1 MSARRGLLKTESY
14 RSGIALSVG
23 FSLLAKL
30 IALASSLVLA
40 ALFGTSGEM
49 DVYLYVFFAA
59 ALVTTFISA
68 LNSSVII
75 PEAMRL
81 AGQES
86 EGVSREFL
94 NFFLYA
100 YGALGVAVSGVF
112 LISPAAA
119 FGAVSR
125 FEPGLLAANSGLLYA
140 ALPLF
145 PLMLVSGYLS
155 DVLASRKYFTMPM
168 IAAMC
173 NNAFV
178 LLFVLAFSGRWGVS
192 SALYGLCAAH
202 ALQSLALGWFMAGS
216 LGWSFAVPTA
226 RPSRRMFGDVLF
238 AQLGNLATAV
248 SAYVPMFLLSGFD
261 RGTVSAMNYGRQ
273 AAEFPNNFITQQF
286 SSVAGIKLNE
296 VLAQRRMDE
305 AGRVFL
311 ASMRGLSF
319 ALVPLSLFGAF
330 YSREIVGI
338 LFGRGAFGPASVEAA
353 SGFFLLF
360 ALLLP
365 FYGTNAVVTRL
376 FLAARKVR
384 EAFWYQLVM
393 NLLLAGIIAACV
405 ARFGALGYPAGLLAF
420 YVLTLFTA
428 GLLTGRHFPGVRY
441 WSGIWYLARVAALDI
456 ALLLPVWYAAAR
468 FGPENALLRAA
479 LAAAVYFGLLAWLSV
494 RLGINED
501 FRQAVAGLKGRITGA
516 MSS

>member
-1 MSARRGLLKTESY
+1 MNPRRGLLKTESY

-40 ALFGTSGEM
+40 ALFGTSAEM

-86 EGVSREFL
+86 EGASRSFL

-100 YGALGVAVSGVF
+100 YAALGLGISAVF
-112 LISPAAA
+112 LAGPEAA

-125 FEPGLLAANSGLLYA
+125 FAPALLAANSGLLYA

-145 PLMLVSGYLS
+145 PLMLVSGYLA
-155 DVLASRKYFTMPM
+155 DLLASRKFFTVPM
-168 IAAMC
+168 IAAMG

-178 LLFVLAFSGRWGVS
+178 LAFVLLAYGRYGVK
-192 SALYGLCAAH
+192 SALFGLSAAH
-202 ALQSLALGWFMAGS
+202 AFQALALLIFMRRR
-216 LGWSFAVPTA
+216 LGWEFSAAA
-226 RPSRRMFGDVLF
+226 RPSRRVLGNALY

-248 SAYVPMFLLSGFD
+248 SSYVPMFLLSGFD

-296 VLAQRRMDE
+296 VFAQRRLDE
-305 AGRVFL
+305 ADRVL
-311 ASMRGLSF
+311 VSSLKGLFF
-319 ALVPLSLFGAF
+319 ALVPLSLFGSF
-330 YSREIVGI
+330 YAEEIVRA
-338 LFGRGAFGPASVEAA
+338 LFGRGAFGPEAVASA
-353 SGFFLLF
+353 SAFFRLF

-365 FYGTNAVVTRL
+365 FYAASSLTARL
-376 FLAARKVR
+376 FLAAQKVR
-384 EAFWYQLVM
+384 EAFWYQVGM
-393 NLLLAGIIAACV
+393 NLLLAALIAGFV
-405 ARFGALGYPAGLLAF
+405 ARFGALGYPAGLLVF
-420 YVLTLFTA
+420 YVLSLFLAGFLTA
-428 GLLTGRHFPGVRY
+428 RYFPGIRY
-441 WSGIWYLARVAALDI
+441 WAGAAYLAKVALLDL

-468 FGPENALLRAA
+468 FGPENAPLRAA

-494 RLGINED
+494 RLGVNED
-501 FRQAVAGLKGRITGA
+501 FRQAVAGLKGKITGA

>member
-1 MSARRGLLKTESY
+1 MSAGGLLKTESY

-40 ALFGTSGEM
+40 ALFGTSAEM

-86 EGVSREFL
+86 EGASRSFI

-100 YGALGVAVSGVF
+100 YGSLGAAVSGLF

-168 IAAMC
+168 IAAML

-178 LLFVLAFSGRWGVS
+178 LVFVLSFHRSWGVT
-192 SALYGLCAAH
+192 SALCGLCAAH
-202 ALQSLALGWFMAGS
+202 ALQALALACFMKRKLDWDFS
-216 LGWSFAVPTA
+216 SPA
-226 RPSRRMFGDVLF
+226 RPSRRVLGDALF

-248 SAYVPMFLLSGFD
+248 SSYVPMFLLSGFD

-296 VLAQRRMDE
+296 VFAQRRLDE
-305 AGRVFL
+305 ADRVMVSSL
-311 ASMRGLSF
+311 KGLFF
-319 ALVPLSLFGAF
+319 ALVPMSLFGAF
-330 YSREIVGI
+330 YSGEIMSV
-338 LFGRGAFGPASVEAA
+338 LFGRGAFGPEAVESSSA
-353 SGFFLLF
+353 FFRLF

-365 FYGTNAVVTRL
+365 FYAANSLTSRL
-376 FLAARKVR
+376 FMAAQKVR
-384 EAFWYQLVM
+384 QAFWYQLCV
-393 NLLLAGIIAACV
+393 NILLAALIMAFV
-405 ARFGALGYPAGLLAF
+405 MRFGALGYPAGLLVF
-420 YVLTLFTA
+420 YALNLFA
-428 GLLTGRHFPGVRY
+428 TGFLIIHYFPGIRY
-441 WSGIWYLARVAALDI
+441 WQGILYALKVVALDL
-456 ALLLPVWYAAAR
+456 ALLLPVWLAVGRY
-468 FGPENALLRAA
+468 GPDTNLFRVV
-479 LAAAVYFGLLAWLSV
+479 LAAAVYFGLLAGLSV
-494 RLGINED
+494 RLGVNEEV
-501 FRQAVAGLKGRITGA
+501 RRAWAGLKGKIAEARER
-516 MSS
+516 